1 MCSDISCDDY
11 KKGMLLADDVLKIIK
26 IIKNFCDIINE
37 VTSLLEGFGEIVSQ
51 SMLNSIIG
59 TLCATVTLGFSIA
72 VIVKTSISIHG
83 GSKSEAANKIR
94 KIVEGF
100 ITQLKSAEKLL
111 HATK

>member
-1 MCSDISCDDY
+1 MIEY
-11 KKGMLLADDVLKIIK
+11 MTIRLLIVVL
-26 IIKNFCDIINE
+26 N
-37 VTSLLEGFGEIVSQ
+37 
-51 SMLNSIIG
+51 
-59 TLCATVTLGFSIA
+59 TLSENYQVTLGFSIA

-111 HATK
+111 HAIK